1 MITIKDFMETV
12 KYRLTEGA
20 DYQWVCFGPN
30 AYSLDSWNGDND
42 TGYSASIIFDTKTQE
57 VYEATTFDYKRNRA
71 YRLLNP
77 EYKQA
82 YLDEAKVRN
91 IDPNVACDDIK
102 YVDLDVD
109 RDFLEKTCAI
119 VAGKDYSTKVTIELE
134 LNRDLLF
141 DAAMAAHEMD
151 ITLNAFFELALE
163 HAADNYHQSC
173 MNGDGDEKSVEED
186 NDPAF

>member
-1 MITIKDFMETV
+1 MISIKDFMETV
-12 KYRLTEGA
+12 KYRLTEGS
-20 DYQWVCFGPN
+20 DYQWACFGPN

-71 YRLLNP
+71 YRLLHP

-109 RDFLEKTCAI
+109 QDFLEKTCAI
-119 VAGKDYSTKVTIELE
+119 VAGEDYSTKVMIEI
-134 LNRDLLF
+134 DLDHDILY
-141 DAAMAAHEMD
+141 AAMLAAHEKD
-151 ITLNAFFELALE
+151 ITLNQ
-163 HAADNYHQSC
+163 Y
-173 MNGDGDEKSVEED
+173 VEE
-186 NDPAF
+186 ALQHAEWSEKW